1 MPANVE
7 TMAYRYADRN
17 DVPWHGLGAKIG
29 RDEYV
34 SAHEFMMR
42 AGANWLISKRP
53 VWYRPA
59 PDVKA
64 MEDKDHFVLMRNDTH
79 AALHIVGKQYKP
91 VQNVEVFQFF
101 HEFCEKGDMILETGG
116 VLDEG
121 RKVWALATLKEG
133 FTLAGGD
140 TVTGHLLLSDSRDG
154 GALRAKFTPV
164 RVVCANTLALALSE
178 SGGTGSGEFRL
189 NHRSR
194 FDEKAAKTA
203 LGLGH
208 NMLEKFQEQAQH
220 LRDHSMSSIAF
231 KEFLEK
237 LFPPREHEVVDQ
249 TGNSTTVV
257 QHPRARDYAQ
267 DALMSQKGADMGA
280 GTWWAGFNAITYMLD
295 HNKNRISNDASRLQ
309 NSWFGD
315 GARIRQR
322 ALTTALEM
330 AR

>member
-1 MPANVE
+1 MSANVE
-7 TMAYRYADRN
+7 TMAYRYADRS
-17 DVPWHGLGAKIG
+17 DVPWHGLGARIG

-34 SAHEFMMR
+34 SAHEFMLR

-59 PDVKA
+59 PDVQAKC
-64 MEDKDHFVLMRNDTH
+64 DDDHFVLMRNDTH

-91 VQNVEVFQFF
+91 VQNVEIFQFF

-121 RKVWALATLKEG
+121 RKVWALATIKEG

-140 TVTGHLLLSDSRDG
+140 RVTGHLLLSDSRDG

-164 RVVCANTLALALSE
+164 RVVCANTLALAL
-178 SGGTGSGEFRL
+178 GTHGDTGGEFRL
-189 NHRSR
+189 NHRSK
-194 FDEKAAKTA
+194 FDAKAAKTA
-203 LGLGH
+203 LGISHDL
-208 NMLEKFQEQAQH
+208 LEKFQEQAQH
-220 LRDHSMSSIAF
+220 LRSHNMSSIAF
-231 KEFLEK
+231 AEFLEK
-237 LFPPREHEVVDQ
+237 IFPPKVHTIKAPDGSEAEI
-249 TGNSTTVV
+249 V
-257 QHPRARDYAQ
+257 QHPRAREYAI
-267 DALMSQKGADMGA
+267 DALDSQRGVERGR
-280 GTWWAGFNAITYMLD
+280 GTWWQGFNAITYMLD
-295 HNKNRISNDASRLQ
+295 HNRNRISNDANRLQ

>member
-1 MPANVE
+1 METQMPANVE
-7 TMAYRYADRN
+7 TMAYRYADRS

-34 SAHEFMMR
+34 SAETFQLR
-42 AGANWLISKRP
+42 AGAGWTISKRP

-59 PDVKA
+59 PDTPA
-64 MEDKDHFVLMRNDTH
+64 RCDEDHFVLQRDDTH
-79 AALHIVGKQYKP
+79 DALHIVGKQYKP
-91 VQNVEVFQFF
+91 VQNAEIFQFF
-101 HEFCEKGDMILETGG
+101 HEFCERGDMVLETGG
-116 VLDEG
+116 ILDEG
-121 RKVWALATLKEG
+121 RKAWALATLKEG

-164 RVVCANTLALALSE
+164 RVVCANTLALAL
-178 SGGTGSGEFRL
+178 GTHGDTGGEFRL
-189 NHRSR
+189 NHRSK
-194 FDEKAAKTA
+194 FDARAAKNA
-203 LGLGH
+203 LGISH
-208 NMLEKFQEQAQH
+208 DMLTKFQEQAQH

-231 KEFLEK
+231 AEFLEK
-237 LFPPREHEVVDQ
+237 IFPPKVHIDDK
-249 TGNSTTVV
+249 GNESV
-257 QHPRARDYAQ
+257 QHPRAREYAI
-267 DALMSQKGADMGA
+267 DALDSQRGVEMGR
-280 GTWWAGFNAITYMLD
+280 GTWWQGFNAITYMLD
-295 HNKNRISNDASRLQ
+295 HNRNRISNDANRLQ

>member
-1 MPANVE
+1 MVANVE
-7 TMAYRYADRN
+7 TMAYRYAERN
-17 DVPWHGLGAKIG
+17 DVPWHGLGARIG
-29 RDEYV
+29 RDEYI
-34 SAHEFMMR
+34 SAAEFQTR

-64 MEDKDHFVLMRNDTH
+64 VEDKDHFVLMRNDTH
-79 AALHIVGKQYKP
+79 AALSIVGKQYKP
-91 VQNVEVFQFF
+91 VQNSQIFHFF
-101 HEFCEKGDMILETGG
+101 HEFCERGDMIIETGG

-133 FTLAGGD
+133 FTLTGGD
-140 TVTGHLLLSDSRDG
+140 RVSGHLLLSDSRDG

-164 RVVCANTLALALSE
+164 RVVCANTLAIALSE
-178 SGGTGSGEFRL
+178 SNGASNPEFRL

-194 FDEKAAKTA
+194 FDADVAKKA
-203 LGLGH
+203 LGISH
-208 NMLEKFQEQAQH
+208 DMLLKFKEQAEH
-220 LRDHSMSSIAF
+220 LRDRSMSSIAF
-231 KEFLEK
+231 KEFVEK
-237 LFPPREHEVVDQ
+237 LFPPKVHVDPKTKEEV
-249 TGNSTTVV
+249 T
-257 QHPRARDYAQ
+257 QHPRARDYAM
-267 DALMSQKGADMGA
+267 DALVNQKGRELGE
-280 GTWWAGFNAITYMLD
+280 GTWWQGFNAITYMLD

-322 ALTTALEM
+322 ALETALEM